1 MNIPVPSTSHAGP
14 PHAVLAQRARGSGRR
29 PKKSLG
35 QHFLVDRRVLSRIVA
50 AADLSAE
57 DTVVEVG
64 PGRGLLTDQ
73 LAARAGRVAAVELD
87 GELAST
93 LEARYEHMPHV
104 SVVRA
109 DARDVDIESIAG
121 PGPYYKLVA
130 NLPYYA
136 ASPIVRRFLESKRSP
151 DLMVIMVQRE
161 VAERMTAAPGQMSLL
176 SVGVQLYGEPRV
188 VCQVPPTAFRPRPKV
203 SSTVVR
209 IDVRPRPALELRSE
223 AGFFEVV
230 RGGFSAPRKQLR
242 NTLKQGL
249 GLEPG
254 LSDEILSAAGID
266 PTRRPR
272 TLSLQ
277 EWGRVYEETYL
288 RQQPPPS

>member
-1 MNIPVPSTSHAGP
+1 M
-14 PHAVLAQRARGSGRR
+14 
-29 PKKSLG
+29 
-35 QHFLVDRRVLSRIVA
+35 LSRIVA
-50 AADLSAE
+50 AAELSAT

-73 LAARAGRVAAVELD
+73 LAARAGRVTAVELD
-87 GELAST
+87 AELAET
-93 LEARYEHMPHV
+93 LEDRYKDLPHV
-104 SVVRA
+104 SVVSA
-109 DARDVDIESIAG
+109 DARDVDIESIVG
-121 PGPYYKLVA
+121 PGVPYKLVA

-136 ASPIVRRFLESKRSP
+136 ASPIVRRFLESDHSP
-151 DLMVIMVQRE
+151 EIMVFMVQRE
-161 VAERMTAAPGQMSLL
+161 VAERMTAAPGHMSLL

-188 VCQVPPTAFRPRPKV
+188 VCQVPPGAFRPRPKV

-209 IDVRPRPALELRSE
+209 IDVRPRPVLELRSE

-249 GLEPG
+249 ALEPG
-254 LSDEILSAAGID
+254 RADEILSAAGID
-266 PTRRPR
+266 STRRPR
-272 TLSLQ
+272 TLSLE

-288 RQQPPPS
+288 RR

>member
-1 MNIPVPSTSHAGP
+1 MNTPAPSSSRADP
-14 PHAVLAQRARGSGRR
+14 PHPGLLTREPRARVRR

-50 AADLSAE
+50 AAELSE
-57 DTVVEVG
+57 GDTVVEVG

-87 GELAST
+87 GELAAA
-93 LEARYEHMPHV
+93 LEARYQDLPHV
-104 SVVRA
+104 SVVSA
-109 DARDVDIESIAG
+109 DARDIDIESLVG
-121 PGPYYKLVA
+121 PGASYKLVA

-136 ASPIVRRFLESKRSP
+136 ASIIVRRFLESEHSP
-151 DLMVIMVQRE
+151 DIMVFMVQRE
-161 VAERMTAAPGQMSLL
+161 VAERMTAAPGHMSLL

-188 VCQVPPTAFRPRPKV
+188 VCQVPPGAFRPRPKV

-209 IDVRPRPALELRSE
+209 IDVRPRPVLELRSE

-249 GLEPG
+249 ALEPG
-254 LSDEILSAAGID
+254 RSDEILSAAGID

-272 TLSLQ
+272 TLSLE

-288 RQQPPPS
+288 RR